1 MGEYATSTDNKLQLQ
16 VLMTDLQQPS
26 HQVAIKF
33 FLEGG
38 TTNTPIASSA
48 PFIQGYNPFTLF
60 PGQQITLSNVDLR
73 SLFALDNLS
82 GIDPLS
88 YSKALPDGVYS
99 FCFQA
104 YDWFTKNNLSQKACA
119 IAFFNQYEPPF
130 LTLPQ
135 NGERIP
141 ALSPYDNG
149 AAAMIFQW
157 QPRQIAPNTRYI
169 FTLKELWD
177 LERDPIS
184 GFLAAPPFWQE
195 EVFSPTLFYGLD
207 KAQLIPGKRYAW
219 QVQAKSGN
227 PVYSASPTE
236 DNGTYKNNGLSEIFY
251 FDYTE
256 NCKTPSLLTAQN
268 AGRGKVKIQWM
279 LNGASAGDYN
289 VQYRKRGT
297 SGEWITAKSYQ
308 SPYFITGLEDLT
320 EYEYRVGSVCGN
332 LQNFNSD
339 AYNTNAGNAYAY
351 SAIQYFTTD
360 SKDKSNENFQCGIMP
375 AIDISNKTIYQG
387 ALGVNDVIM
396 AGDFPVTITR
406 ADGIGNYSGEGYI
419 VVPYLGDT
427 KLKVSFNNIQINTD
441 KKLIAG
447 TIETT
452 YDPSEKAVIDING
465 FEDLLKDLGA
475 IFIKENPT
483 KEDEDKYKDYKN
495 QLDFYFNNVDDLG
508 MSDEDKKQFEELKT
522 NLFYASIEN
531 MSSSEKEKAIE
542 ATQKAQNLFEK
553 YKESINA
560 LAEKKNK
567 FGELLDNLKEGKL
580 LPPKAPIG
588 TSNENTEKPLTVAK
602 LRDIQQYCQS
612 NRNNKVLWQE
622 IETNKKAL
630 YNGYSVCLYDNTPNF
645 YYIYKRENY
654 WLSGKDW
661 FTECTSQQVKAN
673 NSDSYKCI
681 NIYNAKEN
689 KYIFAN
695 LQVGK
700 STGEEAA
707 EFLTWL
713 FVRDIPLTIVG
724 GGTSTY
730 AAVANLVGVPIL
742 DYLEYKGE
750 ITTKENLALQ
760 IVLVVAEHGKVK
772 LSKAQIDEISKQLAE
787 KFKAMKQS
795 LPQLIEEMKTSLRT
809 VTGKTIIVGKIGD
822 QVINSVTGDIRKF
835 SEYALT
841 NPSKK
846 GLFVDS
852 WGYKL
857 EDAQKLLDE
866 YTKQAIEAVK
876 KGKVVFKEVD
886 KYGNKVYK
894 IKTIL
899 KTPNRGIKEIDAGW
913 IIKPEKIDELIL
925 STPLADR

>member
-1 MGEYATSTDNKLQLQ
+1 MTHYPILKL
-16 VLMTDLQQPS
+16 
-26 HQVAIKF
+26 
-33 FLEGG
+33 FL
-38 TTNTPIASSA
+38 
-48 PFIQGYNPFTLF
+48 
-60 PGQQITLSNVDLR
+60 
-73 SLFALDNLS
+73 
-82 GIDPLS
+82 
-88 YSKALPDGVYS
+88 DGVYS

-256 NCKTPSLLTAQN
+256 NCRTPSLLTAQN

-289 VQYRKRGT
+289 IQYRKRGT

-396 AGDFPVTITR
+396 AGDFPVTITQ
-406 ADGIGNYSGEGYI
+406 ANGIGNYSGEGYI
-419 VVPYLGDT
+419 VVPYLGDA

-452 YDPSEKAVIDING
+452 YDPSEKAVVD
-465 FEDLLKDLGA
+465 
-475 IFIKENPT
+475 T
-483 KEDEDKYKDYKN
+483 KEFKHTWNDLKYIFQEVVNIIDDVIEKGFFSQKEYETFDNYHIDNENNTKELIKN
-495 QLDFYFNNVDDLG
+495 LSTSNLITP
-508 MSDEDKKQFEELKT
+508 ELKG
-522 NLFYASIEN
+522 E
-531 MSSSEKEKAIE
+531 IE
-542 ATQKAQNLFEK
+542 ATQKEIEK
-553 YKESINA
+553 
-560 LAEKKNK
+560 
-567 FGELLDNLKEGKL
+567 LK
-580 LPPKAPIG
+580 
-588 TSNENTEKPLTVAK
+588 
-602 LRDIQQYCQS
+602 
-612 NRNNKVLWQE
+612 QE
-622 IETNKKAL
+622 INCPIKTDDSKPKGSDSDYPYAVISDCNDTLSRYLEKVKYLNELKNQAQASAINKII
-630 YNGYSVCLYDNTPNF
+630 NGESYTST
-645 YYIYKRENY
+645 IYRIRTRN
-654 WLSGKDW
+654 
-661 FTECTSQQVKAN
+661 TSQ
-673 NSDSYKCI
+673 
-681 NIYNAKEN
+681 
-689 KYIFAN
+689 
-695 LQVGK
+695 
-700 STGEEAA
+700 
-707 EFLTWL
+707 
-713 FVRDIPLTIVG
+713 
-724 GGTSTY
+724 
-730 AAVANLVGVPIL
+730 
-742 DYLEYKGE
+742 
-750 ITTKENLALQ
+750 
-760 IVLVVAEHGKVK
+760 
-772 LSKAQIDEISKQLAE
+772 
-787 KFKAMKQS
+787 
-795 LPQLIEEMKTSLRT
+795 
-809 VTGKTIIVGKIGD
+809 
-822 QVINSVTGDIRKF
+822 
-835 SEYALT
+835 
-841 NPSKK
+841 
-846 GLFVDS
+846 
-852 WGYKL
+852 
-857 EDAQKLLDE
+857 
-866 YTKQAIEAVK
+866 
-876 KGKVVFKEVD
+876 
-886 KYGNKVYK
+886 
-894 IKTIL
+894 
-899 KTPNRGIKEIDAGW
+899 NRYCF
-913 IIKPEKIDELIL
+913 
-925 STPLADR
+925 

>member
-1 MGEYATSTDNKLQLQ
+1 M
-16 VLMTDLQQPS
+16 
-26 HQVAIKF
+26 
-33 FLEGG
+33 
-38 TTNTPIASSA
+38 
-48 PFIQGYNPFTLF
+48 

-157 QPRQIAPNTRYI
+157 QPRQIAPNTRYV

-297 SGEWITAKSYQ
+297 TGEWITAKSYQ

-339 AYNTNAGNAYAY
+339 AYAY

-387 ALGVNDVIM
+387 ALGVNDVII
-396 AGDFPVTITR
+396 AGDFPVTITQ
-406 ADGIGNYSGEGYI
+406 ANGIGNYSGEGYI
-419 VVPYLGDT
+419 IVPYLGDT

-452 YDPSEKAVIDING
+452 YDPSEKAVI
-465 FEDLLKDLGA
+465 ERSDLTDAIAQIFNDLGGIVTDVYKDIKGGVEA
-475 IFIKENPT
+475 TIIVDNFIKTFLENIDDIPNIL
-483 KEDEDKYKDYKN
+483 EEDK
-495 QLDFYFNNVDDLG
+495 
-508 MSDEDKKQFEELKT
+508 
-522 NLFYASIEN
+522 
-531 MSSSEKEKAIE
+531 
-542 ATQKAQNLFEK
+542 QK
-553 YKESINA
+553 
-560 LAEKKNK
+560 
-567 FGELLDNLKEGKL
+567 LKEGISSPEFREKL
-580 LPPKAPIG
+580 VQVVK
-588 TSNENTEKPLTVAK
+588 E
-602 LRDIQQYCQS
+602 
-612 NRNNKVLWQE
+612 
-622 IETNKKAL
+622 
-630 YNGYSVCLYDNTPNF
+630 
-645 YYIYKRENY
+645 KREDIAKN
-654 WLSGKDW
+654 GITEEEFKDVFKTS
-661 FTECTSQQVKAN
+661 FTEATN
-673 NSDSYKCI
+673 NVSVD
-681 NIYNAKEN
+681 
-689 KYIFAN
+689 
-695 LQVGK
+695 
-700 STGEEAA
+700 
-707 EFLTWL
+707 
-713 FVRDIPLTIVG
+713 
-724 GGTSTY
+724 
-730 AAVANLVGVPIL
+730 
-742 DYLEYKGE
+742 
-750 ITTKENLALQ
+750 
-760 IVLVVAEHGKVK
+760 
-772 LSKAQIDEISKQLAE
+772 IDEKSSVSKTEIAIGFDSDNML
-787 KFKAMKQS
+787 QS
-795 LPQLIEEMKTSLRT
+795 LIVTLKIRTIGFIYHQLE
-809 VTGKTIIVGKIGD
+809 G
-822 QVINSVTGDIRKF
+822 
-835 SEYALT
+835 
-841 NPSKK
+841 
-846 GLFVDS
+846 
-852 WGYKL
+852 
-857 EDAQKLLDE
+857 
-866 YTKQAIEAVK
+866 
-876 KGKVVFKEVD
+876 
-886 KYGNKVYK
+886 
-894 IKTIL
+894 
-899 KTPNRGIKEIDAGW
+899 
-913 IIKPEKIDELIL
+913 
-925 STPLADR
+925 